1 MITRKR
7 FLLLG
12 SLGIVSTL
20 IPGFLF
26 SNTTLQLNLETI
38 VLLKKARK
46 YRKQGK
52 LNLAKTTYQEVLVID
67 PTEIRAYN
75 GIRKI
80 LLNKK
85 NKEFEV
91 IQLYQQALIH
101 LANNLRIKRS
111 LYNEYFKAALGNRK
125 VLNKINIPGRML
137 TYVKG
142 KYEEMLVT
150 YPEKKNLQKQLEK
163 IEKYIELSVDTINPH
178 NNIPLKTYRKEQ
190 RKIHKR
196 RFEGLTAQKTA
207 LMLNKLNSKLNSVD
221 REGHIRE
228 MNKVNIKALRKEK
241 RYSEALLASQNF
253 LNTKDKSDPHFI
265 KQFRDLAK
273 QLNQH
278 DQLLAFE
285 IQNHVSK
292 TTFWSAISLFDAYF
306 RKAEIQN
313 QSPSS
318 TMDILLQFM
327 TEKTDD
333 PNQQFEIATRKIKI
347 ELLKNNLSQAKE
359 NIIHQCGEMMG
370 ISASHYIDR
379 MNLIVAKYYKKIG
392 NDVDKNNVINI
403 AVNPRSFTEN
413 SDEIKKS
420 LALMNM
426 GRSYENPI
434 HIQNLQKKIASL

>member
-12 SLGIVSTL
+12 SLSIVSTL
-20 IPGFLF
+20 IPCFLF
-26 SNTTLQLNLETI
+26 SNTTLQSNPETLT
-38 VLLKKARK
+38 LLKNARK

-52 LNLAKTTYQEVLVID
+52 LKLAQTTYQEVLVID
-67 PTEIRAYN
+67 PTEVRAYN

-80 LLNKK
+80 LLSKK
-85 NKEFEV
+85 NKEYEV

-101 LANNLRIKRS
+101 LPNNLRIKRS

-125 VLNKINIPGRML
+125 VLNKINISGRML

-142 KYEEMLVT
+142 KYEEIIET

-163 IEKYIELSVDTINPH
+163 LEKYIQLNVDNTNPH
-178 NNIPLKTYRKEQ
+178 NNISLKLYRKEQ
-190 RKIHKR
+190 RKKHKR
-196 RFEGLTAQKTA
+196 RFDGLSAQKTT
-207 LMLNKLNSKLNSVD
+207 LMLTELEAKPVSDD
-221 REGHIRE
+221 RAQHIRE
-228 MNKVNIKALRKEK
+228 MARVNIKALRSEK
-241 RYSEALLASQNF
+241 RYSEAFNASEIF
-253 LNTKDKSDPHFI
+253 LTTNNAIDPYFI

-273 QLNQH
+273 QLNEYER
-278 DQLLAFE
+278 LLTFE
-285 IQNHVSK
+285 IKNHTSK

-306 RKAEIQN
+306 RKAEVQN

-318 TMDILLQFM
+318 VMDILLQFM
-327 TEKTDD
+327 TEKADD

-359 NIIHQCGEMMG
+359 NIINQCGEMMG

-379 MNLIVAKYYKKIG
+379 MNIIVAKYYKKTG
-392 NDVDKNNVINI
+392 NNYDKNNVINI
-403 AVNPRSFTEN
+403 AVNPRSFIGN
-413 SDEIKKS
+413 NDEIKNS

-426 GRSYENPI
+426 ERSYENPI